1 MLSILEGPMFDIFR
15 RIQSFCIIADTFGF
29 GSSSISISPGGD
41 SFCVTRGVV
50 SRMDLTDYAHGAQS
64 LLAVQTDA
72 AINAGNSGGPV
83 VRTDDALCI
92 ATVALP
98 PGP

>member
-29 GSSSISISPGGD
+29 GSSFISISPGGD

-50 SRMDLTDYAHGAQS
+50 WRDEPGVDWSSVEDSVVPALTR
-64 LLAVQTDA
+64 A
-72 AINAGNSGGPV
+72 A
-83 VRTDDALCI
+83 
-92 ATVALP
+92 
-98 PGP
+98 